1 MVKNSTSNRDR
12 AEQRL
17 AELQNTTAA
26 AMSFIELEREVI
38 RAKIAR
44 LRKQRLAKEAV
55 ERRGQRATDY
65 V

>member
-1 MVKNSTSNRDR
+1 MVMNSTSNRDR

-26 AMSFIELEREVI
+26 AMSYIELERQAI

-44 LRKQRLAKEAV
+44 LKKQRLEKEA
-55 ERRGQRATDY
+55 EAG
-65 V
+65 

>member
-1 MVKNSTSNRDR
+1 MSKNSTSNRDR

-26 AMSFIELEREVI
+26 AMSYIDLERQAI

-44 LRKQRLAKEAV
+44 LRK
-55 ERRGQRATDY
+55 
-65 V
+65 